1 MKERELN
8 KDTPKTEDFF
18 HENTLQQSTALSDKQ
33 KPQSNPA
40 LRTLSASMSP
50 PQDVVIPSEP
60 RDVSPGITHNYISS
74 SPADRNDAN
83 AQESSNLIADLDLI
97 DGPTIV
103 VEVC

>member
-50 PQDVVIPSEP
+50 PQDVVRHSEP
-60 RDVSPGITHNYISS
+60 RDVSPITHNYISS

-83 AQESSNLIADLDLI
+83 AQESSNLIADLDFI
-97 DGPTIV
+97 DGPTIA